1 MQFTHDKLFNILFIF
16 FNYILIKLNFYKFS
30 SYLTYK
36 YLKLLYIKDNNNNKI
51 IISINNSN
59 FRNDINIL
67 NEEFSILQFPDGLFN
82 SIFQFFIP
90 KRLSNLY
97 DHQFCNKKSTII
109 KKYRQKLKDYY
120 ITLLK
125 LIIDN
130 HDIKFIVSPHF
141 RYKNQQ
147 DFVDACK
154 ALSIIHICIYKETL
168 SINSSKQIKSYIRKY
183 QKFKKIN
190 VDYIIV
196 SSDKVFKM
204 ISKMKIVENTKI
216 KKFGLLRFELL
227 NKIKLNKLKNKII
240 LLSFGGIT
248 PFCSDIKICRN
259 ILSET
264 IDTFIEVANNFKDL
278 DFVIR
283 CKPNNYLQNKQIFKD
298 KDSVYNNIYLNYRS
312 DLYSIFKS
320 TFAVIGIHS
329 TALLEAEI
337 LKIKPM
343 IFIPKK
349 FKNSKYY
356 SEFYFK
362 KNKVFDFYFSSKQ
375 IIDEIKKIRS
385 DGYDGI
391 GNFENL
397 FVKEVSYYKNIK
409 KKYKDFFKPF

>member
-1 MQFTHDKLFNILFIF
+1 
-16 FNYILIKLNFYKFS
+16 
-30 SYLTYK
+30 
-36 YLKLLYIKDNNNNKI
+36 
-51 IISINNSN
+51 
-59 FRNDINIL
+59 
-67 NEEFSILQFPDGLFN
+67 
-82 SIFQFFIP
+82 
-90 KRLSNLY
+90 
-97 DHQFCNKKSTII
+97 
-109 KKYRQKLKDYY
+109 
-120 ITLLK
+120 
-125 LIIDN
+125 
-130 HDIKFIVSPHF
+130 
-141 RYKNQQ
+141 
-147 DFVDACK
+147 
-154 ALSIIHICIYKETL
+154 
-168 SINSSKQIKSYIRKY
+168 
-183 QKFKKIN
+183 
-190 VDYIIV
+190 
-196 SSDKVFKM
+196 M
-204 ISKMKIVENTKI
+204 ISKMKIVENTK

-227 NKIKLNKLKNKII
+227 NKIKLNKSKNKII

-283 CKPNNYLQNKQIFKD
+283 CKPNNYLQNEQIFKD
-298 KDSVYNNIYLNYRS
+298 KVSVYNNIHLNYRS

-385 DGYDGI
+385 DGYDVDRK
-391 GNFENL
+391 F
-397 FVKEVSYYKNIK
+397 
-409 KKYKDFFKPF
+409 

>member
-1 MQFTHDKLFNILFIF
+1 MKNSLCNLIKTNYSTFYSYF

-36 YLKLLYIKDNNNNKI
+36 YLKLLYIKDDNNNKI

-90 KRLSNLY
+90 KSLSNLY

-130 HDIKFIVSPHF
+130 HDVKFIVSPHF

-168 SINSSKQIKSYIRKY
+168 SINNSKQIKSYIRKY

-227 NKIKLNKLKNKII
+227 NKIKLNKSKNKII

-283 CKPNNYLQNKQIFKD
+283 CKPNNYLQNEQIFKD
-298 KDSVYNNIYLNYRS
+298 KVSVYNNIHLNYRS

-362 KNKVFDFYFSSKQ
+362 KNKVFDFYFHQSKSLM
-375 IIDEIKKIRS
+375 K
-385 DGYDGI
+385 
-391 GNFENL
+391 
-397 FVKEVSYYKNIK
+397 
-409 KKYKDFFKPF
+409 